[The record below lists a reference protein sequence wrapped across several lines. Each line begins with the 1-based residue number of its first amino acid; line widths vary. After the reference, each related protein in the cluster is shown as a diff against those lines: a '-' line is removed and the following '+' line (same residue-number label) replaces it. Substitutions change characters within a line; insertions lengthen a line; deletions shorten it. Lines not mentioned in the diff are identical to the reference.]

1 MKKNNYP
8 HGWTAQKVKKV
19 LNHYEK
25 QTEDTAVS
33 EDEIAYKDKTKTFIE
48 IPRKLV
54 PSVRKLLAKNAA

>member
-8 HGWTAQKVKKV
+8 QGWTAQKVKKV

>member
-8 HGWTAQKVKKV
+8 QGWTAQKVKKV
-19 LNHYEK
+19 FNHYEK
-25 QTEDTAVS
+25 QTEDAAMS

-54 PSVRKLLAKNAA
+54 PSVRKLK

>member
-1 MKKNNYP
+1 MKKNNYQQ
-8 HGWTAQKVKKV
+8 GWTAQKVKKV